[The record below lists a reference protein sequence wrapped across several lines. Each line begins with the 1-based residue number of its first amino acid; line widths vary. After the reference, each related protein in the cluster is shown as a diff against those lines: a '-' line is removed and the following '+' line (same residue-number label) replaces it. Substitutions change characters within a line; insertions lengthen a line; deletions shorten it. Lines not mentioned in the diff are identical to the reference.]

1 MKRHPTDLLS
11 LAAGIIF
18 VLVGVAAL
26 NRVIDVRLLTGDW
39 LWPAVLI
46 GAGLAV
52 LLTVGDRREHEAAA
66 AVGTPTET
74 PTDDRAEGEDR

>member
-66 AVGTPTET
+66 AVETPTET